1 MEKWRRGS
9 AVDMVVLELA
19 KAVQGGSREG
29 GQKGEKS
36 AFCWVTLARVRLHR
50 DGCEILKGN
59 VLPEPL

>member
-1 MEKWRRGS
+1 
-9 AVDMVVLELA
+9 MVVLELA